1 MKLINERIEAEANE
15 RVEAEIKEKD
25 SEYKRAL
32 SLYRKGASTVEEFT
46 SQGISEDVAKIVLGI
61 E

>member
-1 MKLINERIEAEANE
+1 MGLIKGMERVKVEVEEQVAEQMRLINERIEAEVNE
-15 RVEAEIKEKD
+15 RIEA
-25 SEYKRAL
+25 
-32 SLYRKGASTVEEFT
+32 